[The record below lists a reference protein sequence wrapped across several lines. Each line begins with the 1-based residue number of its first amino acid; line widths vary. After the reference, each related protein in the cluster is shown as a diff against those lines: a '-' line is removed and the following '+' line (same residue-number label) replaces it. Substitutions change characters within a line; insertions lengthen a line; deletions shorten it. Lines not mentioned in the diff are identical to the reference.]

1 MGQPFQQINITTAGA
16 STTASINLDPSI
28 ADFKVRV
35 YCNVSAGATVSYKL
49 QYSLDPMTVLDADA
63 LWIDSTTI
71 PAATATSKEENF
83 TSPISRIRIVVG
95 ANDGTIKVQVL
106 QGFMVG

>member
-1 MGQPFQQINITTAGA
+1 MGLPFQQQTFTGAITHP
-16 STTASINLDPSI
+16 SMNLDPSV

-35 YCNVSAGATVSYKL
+35 YCSVTGSVSYKL
-49 QYSLDPMTVLDADA
+49 QYSLDNRDQVSDANV

-71 PAATATSKEENF
+71 PAATATSKEELF
-83 TSPISRIRIVVG
+83 TVPVSRIRLVIANGDGSIVMQ
-95 ANDGTIKVQVL
+95 TL